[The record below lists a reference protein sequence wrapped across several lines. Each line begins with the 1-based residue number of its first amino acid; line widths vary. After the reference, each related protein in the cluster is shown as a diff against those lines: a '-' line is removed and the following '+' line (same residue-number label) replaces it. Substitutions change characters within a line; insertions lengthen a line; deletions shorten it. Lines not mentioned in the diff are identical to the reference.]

1 VKTFVNKITL
11 KNLIMKTFSI
21 LFLALAAITLAFTG
35 PVETVGVDTT
45 ASVITWK
52 GYKVT
57 GSHTGTIKI
66 NAGNL
71 QMQDDQLVGGS
82 FTIDM
87 TTINCTDLEGEYKG
101 KLEGHLK
108 SADFFGVEKYPT
120 ATFKITSV
128 VSRGTPGDYKI
139 TGNLTIKETTKPV
152 RFNVNIAEEG
162 GKQIATGDVQIDRSD
177 FDIRYGSGSFFD
189 SLGDKTIY
197 DEFDLSVRLVLN

>member
-1 VKTFVNKITL
+1 
-11 KNLIMKTFSI
+11 MKTFSI
-21 LFLALAAITLAFTG
+21 LFVALAAITLAFTG
-35 PVETVGVDTT
+35 PVEPVNVDTT
-45 ASVITWK
+45 ASVIIWK

-108 SADFFGVEKYPT
+108 SADFFGVDKYPT
-120 ATFKITSV
+120 STFKITSV
-128 VSRGTPGDYKI
+128 VSRGTPGAYKI
-139 TGNLTIKETTKPV
+139 SGNLTIKETTKAI
-152 RFNVNIAEEG
+152 RFNANITEEN
-162 GKQIATGDVQIDRSD
+162 GKQVATGDMQIDRSD
-177 FDIRYGSGSFFD
+177 FDVRYGSGSFFD

>member
-1 VKTFVNKITL
+1 
-11 KNLIMKTFSI
+11 MKQFSI
-21 LFLALAAITLAFTG
+21 LFLALAAMTLAFTG
-35 PVETVGVDTT
+35 PVETVGVDTN
-45 ASVITWK
+45 ASVINWK

-71 QMQDDQLVGGS
+71 QMEDGQLVGGS

-87 TTINCTDLEGEYKG
+87 KTINCTDMEGEYKG

-120 ATFKITSV
+120 ATFKITNV
-128 VSRGTPGDYKI
+128 VSRGTPGAYKI
-139 TGNLTIKETTKPV
+139 TGDLTIKETTKPV
-152 RFNVNIAEEG
+152 RFNVNIAEED